1 MGVMDAIP
9 LTPEDRAILDVE
21 SDTVAGHTCKVI
33 LMGSPAP
40 RLEELRES
48 VAGRLEHAPMLAS
61 KLAESGGMEAWVPA
75 DDFDIT
81 RRVGA
86 GEVAEPLDDAGLRRE
101 VGRLFEQRLDRS
113 RPLWRMDL
121 LPLRGGRAALVWRI
135 HHALADGTAAMRFAR
150 AVLWDEEAAA
160 PDSRRPHPAEHAS
173 DDARRRGHLV
183 RFVEREFG
191 ETAHRSPFDA
201 RIGTRREIAFASA
214 DLAGLHDA
222 ARSLA
227 GATVNDAVLTIVA
240 GGLRTWLEHH
250 HGSLGTIRVKVPVSL
265 HHEGDDARNRDSF
278 FAVAVPLS
286 EPDPVARL
294 RAVHGATATRKT
306 EHDAET
312 MDELLQRLASVSPR
326 LERLCKRIEANP
338 RRFALSVSNVP
349 GPLAPVSVLGAPVE
363 RVYSLAEI
371 GRRHALR
378 VAAVS
383 IAGRLCFGFCADPG
397 VVDDLG
403 EMAAGLEAEAAALVA
418 AAR

>member
-1 MGVMDAIP
+1 MEAVP
-9 LTPEDRAILDVE
+9 LTPEDRAILDLE

-33 LMGSPAP
+33 LIDAPAP
-40 RLEELRES
+40 GIDELRAS
-48 VAGRLEHAPMLAS
+48 VASRLADAPALMT
-61 KLAESGGMEAWVPA
+61 KLGGAEDDPAWVPA
-75 DDFDIT
+75 EDLDIT
-81 RRVGA
+81 RRVGE
-86 GEVAEPLDDAGLRRE
+86 GGVTVPLDDAGLRRE
-101 VGRLFEQRLDRS
+101 VGSLFAQRLDRD

-121 LPLRGGRAALVWRI
+121 LPLTDDRAALVWRI

-150 AVLWDEEAAA
+150 AVLWDEDAA
-160 PDSRRPHPAEHAS
+160 RGTVRPHPSEHER

-201 RIGTRREIAFASA
+201 RIGTRREIAFASVE
-214 DLAGLHDA
+214 LATLHDA

-227 GATVNDAVLTIVA
+227 GATVNDAVLTVVA
-240 GGLRTWLEHH
+240 GGLRAWLEHH

-265 HHEGDDARNRDSF
+265 HHEGDDAGNRDSF

-294 RAVHGATATRKT
+294 AAVHAATATRKT

-312 MDELLQRLASVSPR
+312 MDELLDHLARVSPR
-326 LERLCKRIEANP
+326 LERLCERIEANP

-349 GPLAPVSVLGAPVE
+349 GPRNPVSILGARVA

-383 IAGRLCFGFCADPG
+383 VADRICFGFCADPG
-397 VVDDLG
+397 IVDDVG
-403 EMAAGLEAEAAALVA
+403 EMATGLEADAAALVA
-418 AAR
+418 AAG

>member
-1 MGVMDAIP
+1 MEAVP
-9 LTPEDRAILDVE
+9 LTPEDRAILDLE
-21 SDTVAGHTCKVI
+21 SDTIAGHTCKVI
-33 LMGSPAP
+33 LMGAPAP
-40 RLEELRES
+40 GLEELRES
-48 VAGRLEHAPMLAS
+48 VAGRLSHAPALAR
-61 KLAESGGMEAWVPA
+61 KLAESGGEEAWVPA
-75 DDFDIT
+75 EDFDIT
-81 RRVGA
+81 RRVAA
-86 GEVAEPLDDAGLRRE
+86 GDVAEPLDDEGLRRE
-101 VGRLFEQRLDRS
+101 VARLFEERLDRS

-150 AVLWDEEAAA
+150 AVLWDEEGAT
-160 PDSRRPHPAEHAS
+160 PSKRPHPAEHAR
-173 DDARRRGHLV
+173 DDERRRGHLV

-191 ETAHRSPFDA
+191 ETSHRSPFDA

-214 DLAGLHDA
+214 DLAGLHEA

-227 GATVNDAVLTIVA
+227 EATVNDAVLTIVA

-265 HHEGDDARNRDSF
+265 HHEGDDAGNRDSF
-278 FAVAVPLS
+278 FALAVPLS

-294 RAVHGATATRKT
+294 RAVHAATATRKT

-312 MDELLQRLASVSPR
+312 MDELLRRLASVSPR
-326 LERLCKRIEANP
+326 LERLCQRIEANP

-349 GPLAPVSVLGAPVE
+349 GPRAPVSVLGAPVE

-418 AAR
+418 AAAR

>member
-1 MGVMDAIP
+1 MQP
-9 LTPEDRAILDVE
+9 
-21 SDTVAGHTCKVI
+21 S
-33 LMGSPAP
+33 
-40 RLEELRES
+40 
-48 VAGRLEHAPMLAS
+48 
-61 KLAESGGMEAWVPA
+61 
-75 DDFDIT
+75 T
-81 RRVGA
+81 R
-86 GEVAEPLDDAGLRRE
+86 
-101 VGRLFEQRLDRS
+101 
-113 RPLWRMDL
+113 
-121 LPLRGGRAALVWRI
+121 
-135 HHALADGTAAMRFAR
+135 
-150 AVLWDEEAAA
+150 
-160 PDSRRPHPAEHAS
+160 S

-222 ARSLA
+222 ARALA
-227 GATVNDAVLTIVA
+227 GATINDAVLTIVA

-265 HHEGDDARNRDSF
+265 HHEGDDAGNRDSF
-278 FAVAVPLS
+278 FALAVPLS

-294 RAVHGATATRKT
+294 RAVHAATATRKT

-312 MDELLQRLASVSPR
+312 MDELLRRLASVSPR

-349 GPLAPVSVLGAPVE
+349 GPRAPVSVLGAPVE

-403 EMAAGLEAEAAALVA
+403 EMAAGLEADAAALVA
-418 AAR
+418 AACR

>member
-1 MGVMDAIP
+1 MD
-9 LTPEDRAILDVE
+9 
-21 SDTVAGHTCKVI
+21 
-33 LMGSPAP
+33 SPAP
-40 RLEELRES
+40 SLDALRES
-48 VAGRLEHAPMLAS
+48 VAARLAHAPALTWS
-61 KLAESGGMEAWVPA
+61 LGGEAGSEAWIPEE
-75 DDFDIT
+75 DFDIT

-86 GEVAEPLDDAGLRRE
+86 GEVPGPLDDDGLRRE
-101 VGRLFEQRLDRS
+101 VARLFEQRLDRS

-121 LPLRGGRAALVWRI
+121 LPLRGARAALVWRI

-150 AVLWDEEAAA
+150 AVLWDEGAAGA
-160 PDSRRPHPAEHAS
+160 GPSRPHPSEHER
-173 DDARRRGHLV
+173 DDERRRGHLV

-201 RIGTRREIAFASA
+201 RIGTRRTIAFASA
-214 DLAGLHDA
+214 DLGSLHDA
-222 ARSLA
+222 ARELA

-265 HHEGDDARNRDSF
+265 HHEGDDAGNRDSF
-278 FAVAVPLS
+278 FAVAVPLG
-286 EPDPVARL
+286 EPDPVERL
-294 RAVHGATATRKT
+294 RAVHAATATRKA

-312 MDELLQRLASVSPR
+312 MDELLRRLASVSPR
-326 LERLCKRIEANP
+326 LERLCQRIEANP

-349 GPLAPVSVLGAPVE
+349 GPRAPVSVLGAPVE

-383 IAGRLCFGFCADPG
+383 VAGRLCFGFCADPG
-397 VVDDLG
+397 VVEDLG
-403 EMAAGLEAEAAALVA
+403 EMAVGLEADAAALVA
-418 AAR
+418 AAS